1 MRIYEIASFKVYAYF
16 WRLVLKIVVNT
27 RLLLPNRLDG
37 IGWFSYQSLKR
48 ITQQHPE
55 VHFIFLFDR
64 PYSDEFVFSENITP
78 MILSP
83 KARHP
88 FLFYY
93 WMQFSVKP
101 LLNEV
106 KPDLFLSPDGFLS
119 LGAKCKQLPVIHDIN
134 FVHYPQDL
142 PFWVR
147 NYYNHFFPKFS
158 KEANRIAT
166 VSEFSKKDIADTYH
180 IDPAKIDVVYNGI
193 SEHFSPADEATKA
206 ATKNKFTKGCD
217 YFLFVGSIS
226 PRKNIIRLIKAF
238 HLFKKETSSNMKLVL
253 AGAIF
258 WGDDE
263 IVSLMKQLNIESEIV
278 FTGRVP
284 NEELRNILGSAFAM
298 TYIPYFEGFGIPLVE
313 AMQCATPIL
322 AAKASCLPEI
332 AGDAAIYANPFD
344 ENEIKNAMLT
354 LFHDD
359 SLRNN
364 LIKAG
369 AERKH
374 NFSWDKT
381 ASQLWQSIEKSLS

>member
-1 MRIYEIASFKVYAYF
+1 M
-16 WRLVLKIVVNT
+16 KIVVNT

-55 VHFIFLFDR
+55 IHFIFLFDR

-134 FVHYPQDL
+134 FVHYPKDL

-147 NYYNHFFPKFS
+147 NYYNHFFPKFA
-158 KEANRIAT
+158 KEAARIAT

-180 IDPAKIDVVYNGI
+180 INGDKIDVVYNGI
-193 SEHFSPADEATKA
+193 SEHFSPVDEAVKK

-238 HLFKKETSSNMKLVL
+238 HLFKKESSSDMKLVL

-263 IVSLMKQLNIESEIV
+263 IVSLMKQLGLENEIV

-284 NEELRNILGSAFAM
+284 NDELRNILGSAFAM
-298 TYIPYFEGFGIPLVE
+298 TYLPYFEGFGIPLVE
-313 AMQCATPIL
+313 AMQCGTPIL
-322 AAKASCLPEI
+322 SANASCLPEI
-332 AGDAAIYANPFD
+332 AGNAAIYANPFD

-359 SLRNN
+359 SVRNN
-364 LIKAG
+364 LIRAG
-369 AERKH
+369 TERKN

-381 ASQLWQSIEKSLS
+381 ATLLWQSIEKTLS